1 MISVGEAKA
10 ERRTVAGESRV
21 SQLSRGAGRP
31 RDRMLFLSL
40 FGLSACGGTNS
51 EGPALGPPPPPSAPP
66 QSTSGIVVDGP
77 IAGATVFI
85 DEDGD
90 SVLDAGEVSTTTDVN
105 GGFEIEQRDG
115 VLIAS
120 GGVDTTTGVRLDDLR
135 LVAPADATVISP
147 LTTLAVEVGDQALVK
162 SALGLGQ
169 EIDLFGFDPIAQLD
183 SGDAVAAQAV
193 LQAGQLALTTLRGVS
208 AVLQGLGVADPDD
221 VAVGALAQVM
231 ALGPADLGDP
241 AVVRG
246 LLDDAVDDGAL
257 PDAVLDAASDAL
269 ARINGRI
276 DGQTDAL
283 SREALA
289 DAIVGQIEIAD
300 RLRELAEDPN
310 AEAVQGF
317 EDDFSD
323 EALDALT
330 ADIEEV
336 LDDSANADRIFGGLD
351 RLSTDKLTPLILTP
365 DDDDYPANN
374 DTAIDGGELRITSIA
389 VSVEDLDHIEVVLG
403 QDGTLT
409 ITPLDGF
416 FGTATFSYFVQDEAG
431 FGRIFTAFVEVA
443 DVPFLGTAGD
453 DFLSGTAGDDIIF
466 GFAGDDTIHGEM
478 GNDTIEAGPGNDLIL
493 EDRSNVAFG
502 EDNDVIDAGP
512 GDDTILV
519 GTVTGNDRIIG
530 GDGHDVVVFTSN
542 LNEFSYDL
550 VDNGFTVTRPGP
562 GGSTTTISGVEE
574 LRFANNATWIV
585 GDDGL
590 NAPFV
595 VGDGIADQTVVVAG
609 TFELDILPLFDD
621 VDLPGEF
628 IVFDISVAGGGGL
641 PLGVS
646 FLSRFEGGV
655 FGDGSPREGQ
665 TTTASFFGTPTVL
678 AVGDY
683 EIVVTVTDT
692 FGLSVQDSFILTVTN
707 PGQLVQATAA
717 AETLVGGPADTLSYE
732 GSGEAVIVDLASGT
746 ASGGD
751 AEGDT
756 VSGFGGLI
764 GSAGDDHLTG
774 SAQDNQL
781 IGGAGHDTLVAVGG
795 RNLLFGGLGDDTL
808 TGGRGDNDTALFSG
822 SRRDYDITFVAVGR
836 YFSIVDRNPNDGDE
850 GTDRLNDIRFLQFA
864 DAKVELGV
872 DPNNPPYV
880 QNPIEDQTAQV
891 NEPFSF
897 QVLREAFNDFD
908 LASGDVLTFTAT
920 LADDSPLPAW
930 LNFDPATRT
939 FSGTPAAADE
949 GVVSVKVTAT
959 DRSDTA
965 VSDVFEIDV
974 EGGLVII
981 GTSGDDVLVGGAF
994 DDRIWGGDGDDI
1006 LIGLAG
1012 ADDLQGQGGVD
1023 TVDYSASNAAVDVWI
1038 ADTSLSATPGVG
1050 GHAQGD
1056 RFETLHNV
1064 IGSAFDDVIVG
1075 NERINVLSGGAGN
1088 DTLFGGGG
1096 NDTLFGGEGDDTLT
1110 GGDRDDTI
1118 YALYGSDLV
1127 IGGGGAD
1134 TISGNFSTTL
1144 SYAASAAAIS
1154 IDVAAGVGLAGDALG
1169 DQITGVKQF
1178 VGTAFSDVF
1187 SGHAPGQMTIDGGDG
1202 SDVFQF
1208 TGIASTQVLIGGDG
1222 DDEYRFGESVVIPIV
1237 DGGEGRDSV
1246 DFSEFL
1252 AAIRVRTGPDVP
1264 QTYLGLRELV
1274 GIEVVIGTDFNDT
1287 IVGTAA
1293 DEQFFGGA
1301 GRDLLIGGRGA
1312 DLLDG
1317 GDGHD
1322 LTSYLSS
1329 DQAISLALDGSIQP
1343 AGGAAGDV
1351 LISIEE
1357 VEGSRFDDLL
1367 IGDDSVNILR
1377 GDDGDDIIIGG
1388 ATNGAG
1394 NSDDLLIGGEG
1405 NDLIY
1410 GFRPDGEPGP
1420 DTPTAT
1426 GPDQR
1431 NRMDGGPGDDILIG
1445 GTGFNT
1451 FNTMNGGEGN
1461 DRLIGGSG
1469 SDFLTGGPGAD
1480 YLDAGVGGRQNV
1492 ARYFQSDAA
1501 VQINLAL
1508 GTVAGGHAEG
1518 DVLVNVTDLTGSAFD
1533 DVLIGDERRNL
1544 MSGSGGD
1551 DYIEGG
1557 GGFDD
1562 LRGDD
1567 GDDTLV
1573 GGTGDDFFIGGWG
1586 ADRIDGGEG
1595 SDTAAY
1601 IGALEGVMVDLSL
1614 GSGLAGEAEG
1624 DELVSIENL
1633 SGTSYDDVLTG
1644 SDDANILRSRGGDD
1658 IIKAGAGDDLVDGG
1672 LGADQIDG
1680 GGGIDTL
1687 AFNSLTGL
1695 MQGVVVDL
1703 RVGAGLAGV
1712 AEGDSYSNIEAIFG
1726 TPLADVLVGAADT
1739 DALRGSQGDD
1749 VIVALDGSV
1758 LVVGGHDDDLLVGGG
1773 QVSGGTG
1780 ADTFVFVDGTPTTVS
1795 ALTINNGP
1803 DTYVV
1808 STDLERGA
1816 ADYVFDATVGDFV
1829 DGEDLI
1835 DVSDLRD
1842 ADGNVLAL
1850 ADILDNTTT
1859 DASGAVLDLST
1870 FTAADGGAVSG
1881 TLTLEG
1887 VTDAGALTADDFVFD
1902 NGIDWLAL
1910 LPQGV
1915 DLT

>member
-10 ERRTVAGESRV
+10 GRRTVAGESRV

-246 LLDDAVDDGAL
+246 LLDDAVDDGVL

-310 AEAVQGF
+310 AETVQGF

-330 ADIEEV
+330 ADIEGV

-374 DTAIDGGELRITSIA
+374 DTAIDGSDLRITSIA
-389 VSVEDLDHIEVVLG
+389 VSVEDWDHIEVILG

-512 GDDTILV
+512 GDDTIVV
-519 GTVTGNDRIIG
+519 GTASGNDRIIG
-530 GDGHDVVVFTSN
+530 GDGHDVVVFSSS
-542 LNEFSYDL
+542 LRQFSFDV
-550 VDNGFTVTRPGP
+550 VDTGFTATRTD
-562 GGSTTTISGVEE
+562 GSIITISGVEE
-574 LRFANNATWIV
+574 LRFSNGITWML

-590 NAPFV
+590 NVPFL
-595 VGDGIADQTVVVAG
+595 VGDGIADQTVAVG
-609 TFELDILPLFDD
+609 ETFELDIFQLFDD
-621 VDLPGEF
+621 VDLPDEF
-628 IVFDISVAGGGGL
+628 IIFEASVSGSMTL
-641 PLGVS
+641 PLGVGFTS
-646 FLSRFEGGV
+646 IFFGTV

-665 TTTASFFGTPTVL
+665 TTSASFFGTPTVL
-678 AVGDY
+678 AVGDH

-717 AETLVGGPADTLSYE
+717 AEALVGGPADTLSYE
-732 GSGEAVIVDLASGT
+732 GSSEAVTVNLTGGV

-764 GSAGDDHLTG
+764 GSAWDDHLTG
-774 SAQDNQL
+774 TDQDNQL
-781 IGGAGHDTLVAVGG
+781 FGGAGDDTLVGDGG
-795 RNLLFGGLGDDTL
+795 RNLLFGGLGNDTL
-808 TGGRGDNDTALFSG
+808 MGGGGGNDTAIFSG
-822 SRRDYDITFVAVGR
+822 SRRDYDINTVAVGG
-836 YFSIVDRNPNDGDE
+836 FLSIVDRNPDDGDD
-850 GTDRLNDIRFLQFA
+850 GTDRFIGIRFLQFA
-864 DAKVELGV
+864 DSRVDLGI
-872 DPNNPPYV
+872 DPNNRPLVATPLLDQV
-880 QNPIEDQTAQV
+880 IETNVLYTFEILPQ
-891 NEPFSF
+891 SF
-897 QVLREAFNDFD
+897 IELDEGDF
-908 LASGDVLTFTAT
+908 LTLSAT
-920 LADDSPLPAW
+920 LEDDSPLPAW
-930 LNFDPATRT
+930 LSFNPATET
-939 FSGTPAAADE
+939 FLGTPPADAG
-949 GVVSVKVTAT
+949 GVLDIKVTAT
-959 DRSDTA
+959 DRFGASI
-965 VSDVFEIDV
+965 SDVFRLTI
-974 EGGLVII
+974 EGPLDLVGTDGPDTLSGGRLGDRLDGLA
-981 GTSGDDVLVGGAF
+981 GDDVLSGNGGNDDLF
-994 DDRIWGGDGDDI
+994 GREGDDRLFGRHGDDFLDGGPGDDELFGGDGDDTI
-1006 LIGLAG
+1006 DALLGN
-1012 ADDLQGQGGVD
+1012 DLV
-1023 TVDYSASNAAVDVWI
+1023 
-1038 ADTSLSATPGVG
+1038 
-1050 GHAQGD
+1050 
-1056 RFETLHNV
+1056 
-1064 IGSAFDDVIVG
+1064 
-1075 NERINVLSGGAGN
+1075 SGGAG
-1088 DTLFGGGG
+1088 
-1096 NDTLFGGEGDDTLT
+1096 
-1110 GGDRDDTI
+1110 
-1118 YALYGSDLV
+1118 
-1127 IGGGGAD
+1127 AD
-1134 TISGNFSTTL
+1134 TITGNLNTTL
-1144 SYAASAAAIS
+1144 TYATSPAGIVVNV
-1154 IDVAAGVGLAGDALG
+1154 IDDEGVGRGGHAEGDRIARVDRFIG
-1169 DQITGVKQF
+1169 
-1178 VGTAFSDVF
+1178 SDFADTF
-1187 SGHAPGQMTIDGGDG
+1187 SGVSPFNLT
-1202 SDVFQF
+1202 FE
-1208 TGIASTQVLIGGDG
+1208 GGDG
-1222 DDEYRFGESVVIPIV
+1222 DDLFEFTGMNAVNFLFGGAGDDVFRLMGSQPVSFLDAGAGSDLV
-1237 DGGEGRDSV
+1237 DVSGS
-1246 DFSEFL
+1246 S
-1252 AAIRVRTGPDVP
+1252 AAIHVITGPN
-1264 QTYLGLRELV
+1264 TSGLSALRELLGV
-1274 GIEVVIGTDFNDT
+1274 ETVIGTDFDDT
-1287 IVGTAA
+1287 LAGGAA
-1293 DEQFFGGA
+1293 AERLFGGG
-1301 GRDLLIGGRGA
+1301 GRDLLIGSGGA

-1317 GDGHD
+1317 GDGD
-1322 LTSYLSS
+1322 DRVSYMSS
-1329 DQAISLALDGSIQP
+1329 AEAITLALDGSVQTT
-1343 AGGAAGDV
+1343 GEAAGDV
-1351 LISIEE
+1351 YVAIETI
-1357 VEGSRFDDLL
+1357 EGTSFGDLL
-1367 IGDDSVNILR
+1367 IGNAASNHLH
-1377 GDDGDDIIIGG
+1377 GGDGDDTIIGG
-1388 ATNGAG
+1388 GGANTVDSLHGGAG
-1394 NSDDLLIGGEG
+1394 D
-1405 NDLIY
+1405 DLIY
-1410 GFRPDGEPGP
+1410 GFRPDGAPGP
-1420 DTPTAT
+1420 DTPTAS
-1426 GPDQR
+1426 GSDGR
-1431 NRMDGGPGDDILIG
+1431 NSLFGGPGNDIIYG
-1445 GTGFNT
+1445 ATGFDSDNSI
-1451 FNTMNGGEGN
+1451 NGGEGD

-1469 SDFLTGGPGAD
+1469 SDFISGGPGAD
-1480 YLDAGVGGRQNV
+1480 YIDAGAGKGRNSSSYQT
-1492 ARYFQSDAA
+1492 SDAA
-1501 VQINLAL
+1501 VQINLAM
-1508 GTVAGGHAEG
+1508 GTAAGGDAEG
-1518 DVLVNVTDLTGSAFD
+1518 DVLVNVTDLSGSPLDDVLVGDDQDNFIDGWFGDDQIDAADGFDNLRGGHGDDTLLGGTGNDVLMGGIGADHLDGGDDLDTVRYYESQQGVTVDLALGVGSGGTAEGDTLVSVENVSGSWHD
-1533 DVLIGDERRNL
+1533 DVLIGTDGDNRLEGLN
-1544 MSGSGGD
+1544 GD
-1551 DYIEGG
+1551 DVLSGG
-1557 GGFDD
+1557 GGN
-1562 LRGDD
+1562 
-1567 GDDTLV
+1567 
-1573 GGTGDDFFIGGWG
+1573 DFLIGGAG
-1586 ADRIDGGEG
+1586 ADQIDGGEG
-1595 SDTAAY
+1595 SDEIFHPGLASQFT
-1601 IGALEGVMVDLSL
+1601 EGVIVDLSAGVGL
-1614 GSGLAGEAEG
+1614 GGIADG
-1624 DELVSIENL
+1624 DTFTSIEH
-1633 SGTSYDDVLTG
+1633 
-1644 SDDANILRSRGGDD
+1644 A
-1658 IIKAGAGDDLVDGG
+1658 
-1672 LGADQIDG
+1672 
-1680 GGGIDTL
+1680 
-1687 AFNSLTGL
+1687 
-1695 MQGVVVDL
+1695 
-1703 RVGAGLAGV
+1703 
-1712 AEGDSYSNIEAIFG
+1712 FG
-1726 TPLADVLVGAADT
+1726 TPLADVLVGRADT
-1739 DALRGSQGDD
+1739 ETLGGFDGDD
-1749 VIVALDGSV
+1749 ILVSVEGSAW
-1758 LVVGGHDDDLLVGGG
+1758 LIGGSGDDLLVGGREVLG
-1773 QVSGGTG
+1773 LSG
-1780 ADTFVFVDGTPTTVS
+1780 ANSFVFVDGATTVATTGS
-1795 ALTINNGP
+1795 IDGNTLIL
-1803 DTYVV
+1803 
-1808 STDLERGA
+1808 STDLDLGG
-1816 ADYVFDATVGDFV
+1816 VGFTLDATVTDFL
-1829 DGEDLI
+1829 DGQDVI